1 MCHDWGVLESLAGK
15 LLVATPLLV
24 DPNFYRTVILM
35 LEHDEEG
42 SVGIVLN
49 RPTQERVDSH
59 LPEWAGRTAD
69 PGLVHYGGPVDP
81 DIAIGFAL
89 AADGM
94 PTGVPGLSLLDLAG
108 SPGRGETPIRVYSGY
123 SGWGSEQLEGEIAI
137 GSWYVVQASPDDPF
151 EDPEA
156 QWKRVLRR
164 QSGFLSLVS
173 TYPHDVSQN

>member
-1 MCHDWGVLESLAGK
+1 
-15 LLVATPLLV
+15 
-24 DPNFYRTVILM
+24 
-35 LEHDEEG
+35 
-42 SVGIVLN
+42 
-49 RPTQERVDSH
+49 
-59 LPEWAGRTAD
+59 
-69 PGLVHYGGPVDP
+69 
-81 DIAIGFAL
+81 
-89 AADGM
+89 M

-108 SPGRGETPIRVYSGY
+108 SPGKGETPIRVYSGY